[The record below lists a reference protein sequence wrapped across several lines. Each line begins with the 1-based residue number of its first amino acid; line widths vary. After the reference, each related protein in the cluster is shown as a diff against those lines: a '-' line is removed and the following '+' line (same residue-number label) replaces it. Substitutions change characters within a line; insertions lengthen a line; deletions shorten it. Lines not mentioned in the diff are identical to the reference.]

1 MVEITDLRKSFG
13 DFWAVDGIS
22 LEVGDGESFALLGPN
37 GAGKTTAV
45 RILSTL
51 LRPTSGTVK
60 IAGFDISEEPEE
72 VKKRIGVVSHNPF
85 LYDEMTARENLVFF
99 CKLYRVGQDRVDPL
113 LARVNLTDWAE
124 ALVGT
129 YSRGMKQRLSI
140 ARALLHD
147 PPVLILDEPTGGLD
161 IQSRNIF
168 FEIIEDLKGEGAT
181 VLLTTHHM
189 EVAERLCSRAAIM
202 NQGRIVDQGP
212 MSRIKSEVGSLEEAF
227 LRLTGGDGND

>member
-51 LRPTSGTVK
+51 LRPTSGTVR

-72 VKKRIGVVSHNPF
+72 VKRRIGVVSHNPF
-85 LYDEMTARENLVFF
+85 LYDEMTALENLEFF
-99 CKLYRVGQDRVDPL
+99 STLYGADRSRIEPL
-113 LARVNLTDWAE
+113 LQKVNLLDWKDAF
-124 ALVGT
+124 VGT

-140 ARALLHD
+140 ARALLHE
-147 PPVLILDEPTGGLD
+147 PAVLILDEPTGGLD

-202 NQGRIVDQGP
+202 NKGKIVARGD
-212 MSRIKSEVGSLEEAF
+212 MSKIKSEVESMEEAF
-227 LRLTGGDGND
+227 LRLTGGME